1 MAWSD
6 PLENAKHEAFAQAV
20 ASGKKLS
27 DAYLTVYPTAK
38 RSSAKSGATRLMREI
53 GGRIGWLKEELSKKN
68 VMSREEVILRLQN
81 IAVNARYDADKIRAL
96 QQIAEMCGYNQ
107 QKENT
112 YINVAPVYLSA
123 DGTGKDDPQ

>member
-1 MAWSD
+1 
-6 PLENAKHEAFAQAV
+6 
-20 ASGKKLS
+20 
-27 DAYLTVYPTAK
+27 
-38 RSSAKSGATRLMREI
+38 
-53 GGRIGWLKEELSKKN
+53 
-68 VMSREEVILRLQN
+68 MSREEVSLRLQN

>member
-27 DAYLTVYPTAK
+27 DAYLSVYPSAK

-53 GGRIGWLKEELSKKN
+53 GGRIDWLKQELAKKN

-81 IAVNARYDADKIRAL
+81 KIRAL
-96 QQIAEMCGYNQ
+96 QQIAEMLGYNQ

-123 DGTGKDDPQ
+123 DGTGKDAPQ

>member
-27 DAYLTVYPTAK
+27 DAYLSVYPSAK

-53 GGRIGWLKEELSKKN
+53 GGRIDWLKQELAKKKRH
-68 VMSREEVILRLQN
+68 V
-81 IAVNARYDADKIRAL
+81 ARRSHPPPPEYRRQRPIRRR
-96 QQIAEMCGYNQ
+96 
-107 QKENT
+107 
-112 YINVAPVYLSA
+112 
-123 DGTGKDDPQ
+123 